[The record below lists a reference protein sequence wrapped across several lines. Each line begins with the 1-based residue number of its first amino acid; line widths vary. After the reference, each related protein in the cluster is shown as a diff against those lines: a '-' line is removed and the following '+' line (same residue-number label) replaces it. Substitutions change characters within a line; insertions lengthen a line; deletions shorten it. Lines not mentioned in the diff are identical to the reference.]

1 MKKYLFIFLLLF
13 NPSLSF
19 SQDGIY
25 FLDVDLLIN
34 KSDSGKKIVLK
45 LKKIN
50 EENIDELENYE
61 KELKKEDEEI
71 NKIKN
76 ILSQE
81 ELNNKIQE
89 LKEKIAIYRSKKD
102 KIFKDYNN
110 LKNKEIEIY
119 FKSITPY
126 IEDFM
131 EENSIKLIMD
141 KKNIFIAD
149 SNYDITDSLINF
161 LNKKIDND

>member
-13 NPSLSF
+13 YPSLSF

-76 ILSQE
+76 ILSKE

-119 FKSITPY
+119 FKTITPY

-149 SNYDITDSLINF
+149 SNYDITDSLINY
-161 LNKKIDND
+161 LNIKIDND

>member
-50 EENIDELENYE
+50 EKNIEELESYE

-76 ILSQE
+76 ILSKE
-81 ELNNKIQE
+81 EMNNKIQE

-141 KKNIFIAD
+141 KKNIFIAN
-149 SNYDITDSLINF
+149 SNYDITDPLINF

>member
-13 NPSLSF
+13 YPSLSF

-76 ILSQE
+76 ILSKE

-89 LKEKIAIYRSKKD
+89 LKEKVAIYRSKKD
-102 KIFKDYNN
+102 RIFEDYNN

-119 FKSITPY
+119 FKTITPY

-149 SNYDITDSLINF
+149 SNYDITDSLINY
-161 LNKKIDND
+161 LNIKIDND

>member
-50 EENIDELENYE
+50 EKNIEELESYE

-76 ILSQE
+76 ILSKE

-141 KKNIFIAD
+141 KKNIFIAN
-149 SNYDITDSLINF
+149 SNYDITDPLINF

>member
-13 NPSLSF
+13 YPSLSF

-76 ILSQE
+76 ILSKE

-89 LKEKIAIYRSKKD
+89 LKGKIAIYRSKKD
-102 KIFKDYNN
+102 KIFKEYNN

-119 FKSITPY
+119 FKTITPY

-149 SNYDITDSLINF
+149 SNYDITDSLINY
-161 LNKKIDND
+161 LNIKIDND

>member
-50 EENIDELENYE
+50 EKNIDELENYE

-76 ILSQE
+76 ILSKE

-89 LKEKIAIYRSKKD
+89 LKEKVAIYRSKKD
-102 KIFKDYNN
+102 RIFEDYNN

-119 FKSITPY
+119 FKTITPY

-141 KKNIFIAD
+141 KKNIFIAN
-149 SNYDITDSLINF
+149 SNYDITDSLINY
-161 LNKKIDND
+161 LNIKIDND